1 MPRAVTIENVGHAFE
16 VPCLEV
22 VKAMPADGLTLAT
35 MAGRW
40 RGRPWRSS
48 SRSARRWRSSVIST
62 GWPSLAS
69 RIAAT
74 AATDAVC

>member
-1 MPRAVTIENVGHAFE
+1 MPRAVTMENVGHAFE
-16 VPCLEV
+16 V
-22 VKAMPADGLTLAT
+22 VKAMQADGLTF
-35 MAGRW
+35 GDD
-40 RGRPWRSS
+40 GRPL
-48 SRSARRWRSSVIST
+48 ARAALAQLLEERMAVGSSVIST